1 MRLHFLPSH
10 LLAITKSPP
19 TTHHTI
25 PTPTGFQWRHFG
37 AEYVD
42 MHADYAGKGIDQLAR
57 AIQTIKSNPED
68 RRIIVSAW

>member
-1 MRLHFLPSH
+1 
-10 LLAITKSPP
+10 
-19 TTHHTI
+19 
-25 PTPTGFQWRHFG
+25 
-37 AEYVD
+37 